1 MPELEGDKDF
11 MNYKFIDR
19 DLDLDLKEY
28 EQHYEKLQ
36 TELEIIGEQLTI
48 MMGDEDIEDATEID
62 EKGSQNLIDLK
73 NYINK
78 LLEEDDYLID
88 KIKYLR
94 GREREDILEEAKA
107 TPLPEDLREKEKQV
121 TKIQSLMRGK
131 KGKMKLETLKRIAK
145 RYKDEEEEK
154 KLRKEQKGEQYE
166 RERMR
171 KEDEGL
177 SDEEP
182 DVEESIPKDLKI
194 PPFGQDTS
202 DVRDFLDIGQVLG
215 AKRAFKNLGFESRT
229 INKLSLGQ
237 IRQIID
243 AYDQGKVVGAGR
255 YRGGA
260 KKRGRPKKQQT
271 IRISATTPATATPTT
286 PPIIDVGDPELI
298 EEEYPEAEIRKNEK
312 VAEKLDDLL
321 VETVNIEDSTPSQ
334 TYIAKANELT
344 TGLIQFLGRTTV
356 LYITRIKKNLN
367 YMDEDQIKIIVD
379 NYTKLKPNLD
389 KLNYYKNTGG
399 ALIKE
404 TLYNQLTKETLGLYN
419 EINDSIR
426 NVKKIKNYTIF
437 SGAGMNQ
444 YRGGYFIQS
453 DNPFIMHTT
462 TKRFL

>member
-1 MPELEGDKDF
+1 MQIDYSKHDEIDINNQLFRRARNNISENKEAIKDLDDDEKSTAEKNLLLYGSEFINNLKQINYTFEQIERYIFIKSKVSKKTIKKVISETKSTVADIRKPIEEELLPLDDMPELEGDKDF

-78 LLEEDDYLID
+78 LLEEYDYLID

-107 TPLPEDLREKEKQV
+107 TPLPDDED
-121 TKIQSLMRGK
+121 T
-131 KGKMKLETLKRIAK
+131 
-145 RYKDEEEEK
+145 
-154 KLRKEQKGEQYE
+154 
-166 RERMR
+166 
-171 KEDEGL
+171 
-177 SDEEP
+177 
-182 DVEESIPKDLKI
+182 
-194 PPFGQDTS
+194 
-202 DVRDFLDIGQVLG
+202 
-215 AKRAFKNLGFESRT
+215 
-229 INKLSLGQ
+229 
-237 IRQIID
+237 
-243 AYDQGKVVGAGR
+243 GAGR

-298 EEEYPEAEIRKNEK
+298 EEEDPEAEIRKNEK
-312 VAEKLDDLL
+312 VAEKLDELL

>member
-1 MPELEGDKDF
+1 MQIDYSKHDEIDINNQLFRRARNNISENKEAIKDLDDDEKSTAEKNLLLYGSEFINNLKQINYTFEQIERYIFIKSKVSKKTIKKVISETKSTVADIRKPIEEELLPLDDMPELEGDKDF

-107 TPLPEDLREKEKQV
+107 TPLPDDED
-121 TKIQSLMRGK
+121 T
-131 KGKMKLETLKRIAK
+131 
-145 RYKDEEEEK
+145 
-154 KLRKEQKGEQYE
+154 
-166 RERMR
+166 
-171 KEDEGL
+171 
-177 SDEEP
+177 
-182 DVEESIPKDLKI
+182 
-194 PPFGQDTS
+194 
-202 DVRDFLDIGQVLG
+202 
-215 AKRAFKNLGFESRT
+215 
-229 INKLSLGQ
+229 
-237 IRQIID
+237 
-243 AYDQGKVVGAGR
+243 GAGR

-298 EEEYPEAEIRKNEK
+298 EEEDPEAEIRKNEK
-312 VAEKLDDLL
+312 VAEKLDELL